1 MKKILSL
8 FMALMLLCSF
18 SACSKDKNENEYPA
32 EILDAKIENQPMSVV
47 SLSPALTEI
56 TYDLG
61 FELTLDGVSDYC
73 VMRNDDDAIKVGTMQ
88 NPKIDE
94 IIKIKPDVVI
104 TNAPMTATD
113 TNKLY
118 QADIEILVVPVVT
131 AVEGMWLQ
139 YDTLGTLYSGKVTG
153 VERAKEKYEPY
164 KQKLQG
170 LSEENGKTSG
180 ERIKG
185 LLIAKKDYAIA
196 TGDTLLGNLLEYIG
210 IENIAGSGKKFE
222 ATDENLNTAQIIF
235 ISDDIDIADINAD
248 EKLKNSPAVKNKMVY
263 QIDVDALLRGGFNS
277 IEILEEMSNLAFGDN
292 NTSKENH

>member
-1 MKKILSL
+1 MTKIFSL
-8 FMALMLLCSF
+8 CMAVIILCSF
-18 SACSKDKNENEYPA
+18 SACSKNKKGNEYPA
-32 EILDAKIENQPMSVV
+32 EILDTKIENQPMSVV
-47 SLSPALTEI
+47 SLSPSLTEI

-73 VMRNDDDAIKVGTMQ
+73 VMRHDDDAIKVGTMQ
-88 NPKIDE
+88 NPKVDE

-118 QADIEILVVPVVT
+118 QADIEILVVPT
-131 AVEGMWLQ
+131 TTSVEGMWEQ
-139 YDTLGTLYSGKVTG
+139 YDTLGTLYSGKITG
-153 VERAKEKYEPY
+153 IERAKEKYEPY
-164 KQKLQG
+164 KQKLEAVAEKAK
-170 LSEENGKTSG
+170 SEEKLT
-180 ERIKG
+180 G

-196 TGDTLLGNLLEYIG
+196 TGDTLLGNLLQYIG
-210 IENIAGSGKKFE
+210 IENIASSGKKFE